1 MLQQKLSRKERELS
15 RAPWPFSAAAS
26 LVNRLARLEREKGK
40 QTADSYGLKCSASF
54 AKLDPAGLW
63 RKTCGGFS
71 QLTLDGH
78 SEEYSETWPKMGIV
92 LDGYAMA
99 LEMLGHRIEGKGC
112 LSWGTPRAT
121 QAVRSERFGKG
132 RLPTP
137 EEYVANPEMWP
148 TPHSTCSTGPG
159 KQGRQG
165 GENLQTAVMW
175 PTPKSRDWKS
185 PHGKAGMERKTPD
198 LNVMTQQGK
207 GQLNPAWVAL
217 LMGFP
222 PGWLDIDGPPGQGH
236 SIPGNRRGL
245 QPG

>member
-1 MLQQKLSRKERELS
+1 L
-15 RAPWPFSAAAS
+15 
-26 LVNRLARLEREKGK
+26 
-40 QTADSYGLKCSASF
+40 
-54 AKLDPAGLW
+54 
-63 RKTCGGFS
+63 
-71 QLTLDGH
+71 
-78 SEEYSETWPKMGIV
+78 EEYSETWPKAGIV
-92 LDGYAMA
+92 LDGYAME
-99 LEMLGHRIEGKGC
+99 LEILGRRIKEKGC
-112 LSWGTPRAT
+112 SSWPTPRAQEIDDSNGQVDVGT
-121 QAVRSERFGKG
+121 MSVKRKSGQRFGASLTTVIHYEAKNC
-132 RLPTP
+132 PTP
-137 EEYVANPEMWP
+137 TVQEVEHPAVVKMWP

-165 GENLQTAVMW
+165 GENLQTAVW

-207 GQLNPAWVAL
+207 GQLNPAWVTL

>member
-1 MLQQKLSRKERELS
+1 M
-15 RAPWPFSAAAS
+15 WP
-26 LVNRLARLEREKGK
+26 
-40 QTADSYGLKCSASF
+40 
-54 AKLDPAGLW
+54 
-63 RKTCGGFS
+63 
-71 QLTLDGH
+71 
-78 SEEYSETWPKMGIV
+78 
-92 LDGYAMA
+92 
-99 LEMLGHRIEGKGC
+99 
-112 LSWGTPRAT
+112 TPRAGKT
-121 QAVRSERFGKG
+121 TDENLESWQERQKQGQVATPPLTLAVK
-132 RLPTP
+132 
-137 EEYVANPEMWP
+137 MWP

-165 GENLQTAVMW
+165 GENLQTAVW

-207 GQLNPAWVAL
+207 GQLNPAWVTL